1 MRILHSTED
10 SVVGCDKRVTLHLNG
25 TCNVQRVFA
34 FETFFRQGLRSEQN
48 PLGLIGVAN
57 SVLLPGLNRFSS
69 FIKGI
74 GFALIVQ
81 GIRPGKF
88 QSPFKNVSLN
98 KELCFGLK
106 LNSWLAL
113 IIKRTVE
120 ATVVQIDSHNVTIQH
135 AREAELRQ
143 NDYVWY
149 NARHGSDSRDCP
161 VAS

>member
-120 ATVVQIDSHNVTIQH
+120 ATVVQIDSHNFSNLCRQVAHCMTLCRFH
-135 AREAELRQ
+135 LSMKKALR
-143 NDYVWY
+143 YFT
-149 NARHGSDSRDCP
+149 SDAP
-161 VAS
+161 I